1 MSGAFG
7 PGAVRLA
14 GLMARLAGW
23 HPDAFWRAT
32 PADVA
37 AVLTGWVEDGGDAGV
52 DRSDLAAM
60 MEVFPDGR

>member
-1 MSGAFG
+1 MNAAFG

-23 HPDAFWRAT
+23 CPEQFWRAT

-37 AVLTGWVEDGGDAGV
+37 AVLAGWREEACDGV
-52 DRSDLAAM
+52 DGAVLAAM
-60 MEVFPDGR
+60 MERFPDGR

>member
-1 MSGAFG
+1 MIGELAL
-7 PGAVRLA
+7 RLA

-23 HPDAFWRAT
+23 TPDVFWQAT

-37 AVLTGWVEDGGDAGV
+37 AVLAGWTGEDGASEI
-52 DRSDLAAM
+52 DRAALATM